1 MKKGTIY
8 IIKNKINKKVYI
20 GQTTININER
30 FKQHMKN
37 STINSK
43 KQKFYRAIKKYGRKN
58 FYIEALENDI
68 DENKLNEKEIYY
80 IDKYNSFFDGYNS
93 TKGGKGRIINKKSDY
108 KKIIELYNKGYST
121 NEISNIFNVSGETI
135 LRVLKRLNIK
145 TRHDGNKY
153 ERMEKNEFISLWE
166 NKQVMIKDM
175 AKKYNVNE
183 KTIRRHAKRLNL
195 NKKGVKT

>member
-8 IIKNKINKKVYI
+8 IIKNKVNKKVYI

-43 KQKFYRAIKKYGRKN
+43 NQKFYRAIKKYGKEN
-58 FYIEALENDI
+58 FYIEALENNI

-80 IDKYNSFFDGYNS
+80 IDKYNSFFNGYNS

-108 KKIIELYNKGYST
+108 KKIIELYTKGYSA

-135 LRVLKRLNIK
+135 LRVLKRENIK

-153 ERMEKNEFISLWE
+153 EKIEKNEFINLWE

-183 KTIRRHAKRLNL
+183 KTIRRYAKRLNL
-195 NKKGVKT
+195 NRKGVKT

>member
-8 IIKNKINKKVYI
+8 IIKNKVNKKVYI

-43 KQKFYRAIKKYGRKN
+43 NQKFYIAIKKYGKEN
-58 FYIEALENDI
+58 FYIEALENNI

-80 IDKYNSFFDGYNS
+80 IDKYKSFFNGYNS

-108 KKIIELYNKGYST
+108 KKIIELYTKGYSA
-121 NEISNIFNVSGETI
+121 NEISNIFNVSGETM
-135 LRVLKRLNIK
+135 LRVLKRENIK

-153 ERMEKNEFISLWE
+153 EKIEK
-166 NKQVMIKDM
+166 K
-175 AKKYNVNE
+175 
-183 KTIRRHAKRLNL
+183 NL
-195 NKKGVKT
+195 